1 MGNVSQYSMKVY
13 KKMICKITKGNRL
26 EILVYTILVLVLLR
40 FFSAEKLIDLTTFSS
55 VIIATLISSLVMIVG
70 KWLYNIVE
78 DSMKLTQNY
87 DELVNRYKMENM
99 ITVKNGEDVIR
110 FPVVKEADLYNKNIY
125 IDDNSESIYEL
136 PPLIVDN
143 FITLFGSHKTSEI
156 YNNPNIR
163 VNNWEEQKN
172 GDFIIYTGRTTYFNS
187 LVTNRSMDYVID
199 KNLSIREIFE
209 CGPYLTS
216 LNKSSLSNHLG
227 FNGLV
232 ESSDGYF
239 AFIDRGK
246 NVSIGKNTLG
256 TSIGASL
263 KLKYA
268 LNENKVFDGDGLK
281 KSIICELK
289 DELSIG
295 ENEIDNN
302 YKQGLSFISAYR
314 DLVEGGKPQL
324 LFYVRTTKTKE
335 EIEKDFFLQERLN
348 KKSEKNKSY
357 SDNDNEERLIK
368 SNQELKML
376 TDGKNL
382 IWISRAE
389 MLEGKV
395 KIYPDRLICKDKTF
409 PMVPSASAS
418 IVMILEWLKK

>member
-1 MGNVSQYSMKVY
+1 MKLF
-13 KKMICKITKGNRL
+13 KKLICKITKGKRL
-26 EILVYTILVLVLLR
+26 EILVYAIFVLVLLC
-40 FFSAEKLIDLTTFSS
+40 FFSAKELIDLTTFSS
-55 VIIATLISSLVMIVG
+55 VIIAALISSLVMIVG
-70 KWLYNIVE
+70 NWLYNIVE
-78 DSMKLTQNY
+78 DSMKLTQDY
-87 DELVNRYKMENM
+87 DELINRYKMEDM
-99 ITVKNGEDVIR
+99 ITVKNGEDVIH
-110 FPVVKEADLYNKNIY
+110 FPVVKVADLYNKNIY

-136 PPLIVDN
+136 PPLIVEN
-143 FITLFGSHKTSEI
+143 YFTLFRSHKTSEI

-163 VNNWEEQKN
+163 VNNWVEQKN

-216 LNKSSLSNHLG
+216 LSKSSLSNHLG

-239 AFIDRGK
+239 VFIDRGK
-246 NVSIGKNTLG
+246 NVSIGKDTLG

-268 LNENKVFDGDGLK
+268 LNKNMMFDSDGLK
-281 KSIICELK
+281 KSIIYELK

-295 ENEIDNN
+295 ENEIDNS
-302 YKQGLSFISAYR
+302 YKHGVNIISAYR

-348 KKSEKNKSY
+348 KKSIKSKSF
-357 SDNDNEERLIK
+357 SDNDNVERLMK
-368 SNQELKML
+368 SNKELKMI
-376 TDGKNL
+376 TDGNKM

-409 PMVPSASAS
+409 TMVPSASAS
-418 IVMILEWLKK
+418 IVMILEWLKKDGFE